1 MEDEDGG
8 RRPRSGRRRSLDGG
22 GGRRGSDSGS
32 CVMPENKPRGRATT
46 TPSVYCWCLDNRS
59 SAVLL
64 LLNVIMMVR

>member
-1 MEDEDGG
+1 
-8 RRPRSGRRRSLDGG
+8 
-22 GGRRGSDSGS
+22 
-32 CVMPENKPRGRATT
+32 MPENKPRGRATT